1 MTWGMTPLEDHCCDP
16 RSRDWPLIAVAAKE
30 LFVLET
36 FRETPRSQADR
47 HTATSGGADRPGQE
61 RYRGED
67 RSVTTSRPGACVGP
81 REVTPDRASR
91 IAEIR
96 RQIADGT

>member
-1 MTWGMTPLEDHCCDP
+1 M
-16 RSRDWPLIAVAAKE
+16 
-30 LFVLET
+30 LET

-96 RQIADGT
+96 RQIADGTYETDGKIDRAVHGLLADLS

>member
-1 MTWGMTPLEDHCCDP
+1 M
-16 RSRDWPLIAVAAKE
+16 
-30 LFVLET
+30 LET

-47 HTATSGGADRPGQE
+47 HAAPMGGGDRPGPE

-67 RSVTTSRPGACVGP
+67 RSVTAARPGASIGP
-81 REVTPDRASR
+81 REVTPDRAAR

-96 RQIADGT
+96 RQIADGTYETDGKIDRAVHGLLDDLSP